1 MDKSQ
6 FQNPE
11 RKISADEQK
20 IRFDIEKNTETVE
33 RRELS
38 KDELE
43 SIKEEL
49 RREIVAMDSDPGL
62 KLEAEQKAKKIGSL
76 SINEMMEHLV
86 EMAEKRGLK
95 FAISVARKMND
106 PFILDTFHDLLAREG
121 YYKKFAK

>member
-11 RKISADEQK
+11 KKISAEEQK
-20 IRFDIEKNTETVE
+20 VRFDIEKKPETVE

-38 KDELE
+38 KEELE

-49 RREIVAMDSDPGL
+49 RREIVAMDADPVL
-62 KLEAEQKAKKIGSL
+62 KQEAEQKAKKIGSL
-76 SINEMMEHLV
+76 AISEMMEHLV

-95 FAISVARKMND
+95 FAVSVAKKMND
-106 PFILDTFHDLLAREG
+106 PFVLDTFHDLLAREG
-121 YYKKFAK
+121 YYKKFGE